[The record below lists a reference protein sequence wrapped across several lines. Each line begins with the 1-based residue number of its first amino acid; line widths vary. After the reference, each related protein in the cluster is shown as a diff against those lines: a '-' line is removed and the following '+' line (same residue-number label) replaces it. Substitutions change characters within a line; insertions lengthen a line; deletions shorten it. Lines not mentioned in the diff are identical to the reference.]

1 MLTEFQIKQ
10 IAAAALV
17 LWARR
22 AVNGPDDD
30 ADREFQLA
38 SPANHHGDG
47 ERVTCRRR
55 QVHIKVEGL
64 AEG

>member
-38 SPANHHGDG
+38 VPLIITETAS
-47 ERVTCRRR
+47 E
-55 QVHIKVEGL
+55 
-64 AEG
+64 